1 MEISTLFMMAECF
14 MRASG
19 IKPSPWVSLAS
30 WTSSACPTSSSIGR
44 ITTCRLAQRVDIAN
58 WWGRKLKGNCFGFST
73 HANAS
78 PGHNA
83 RGFQVHTT
91 EGPTQADPLATLL
104 WNNVN
109 ELLGKPGLIHM
120 RKSDW
125 LDGDVDYEDPFYIL
139 RRTTMPFVLIEW
151 LFFDNLADAKLLMDP
166 HIQAMMRQALVTTI
180 YQYSTK

>member
-1 MEISTLFMMAECF
+1 
-14 MRASG
+14 
-19 IKPSPWVSLAS
+19 
-30 WTSSACPTSSSIGR
+30 
-44 ITTCRLAQRVDIAN
+44 
-58 WWGRKLKGNCFGFST
+58 
-73 HANAS
+73 
-78 PGHNA
+78 
-83 RGFQVHTT
+83 
-91 EGPTQADPLATLL
+91 
-104 WNNVN
+104 
-109 ELLGKPGLIHM
+109 M